1 MCRRARPPCHTS
13 SIRSRPRRRTSRPP
27 LHHGFVLVDKEPAG
41 VDRACVPTSFEERL
55 SSEIAGEYVALAAHR
70 CDPDVRV
77 GDHAFKQVAV
87 RVFGIERAEHHV
99 VEPLPRRA
107 DVLLRHMIG
116 ARPGLVAAQQ
126 LVQGH
131 VEILRPPDCPVP
143 CGEPRQ
149 LIRILRVR
157 MLRVGGVGRPS
168 SAPMSTCRSPA
179 VRAELT
185 LSDSGR
191 APAADS

>member
-13 SIRSRPRRRTSRPP
+13 
-27 LHHGFVLVDKEPAG
+27 EPAG
-41 VDRACVPTSFEERL
+41 VDRARVPTSFEERL

-107 DVLLRHMIG
+107 DVLLRHMVG

-157 MLRVGGVGRPS
+157 MLRVGDHIPAGVERDHAMRPRVGGVGHPVLRPCRLTGARQ
-168 SAPMSTCRSPA
+168 SAQN
-179 VRAELT
+179 
-185 LSDSGR
+185 
-191 APAADS
+191 

>member
-13 SIRSRPRRRTSRPP
+13 
-27 LHHGFVLVDKEPAG
+27 EPAG
-41 VDRACVPTSFEERL
+41 VDRARVPTSFEERL
-55 SSEIAGEYVALAAHR
+55 SSEIASEYVALAAHR

-107 DVLLRHMIG
+107 DVLLRYMVG
-116 ARPGLVAAQQ
+116 TRAGPRCGAAARPGARRNPPSARLPRAVWRAAPAHSHTP
-126 LVQGH
+126 GSH
-131 VEILRPPDCPVP
+131 AARRRPHPSRRRARSRNAATC
-143 CGEPRQ
+143 R
-149 LIRILRVR
+149 R
-157 MLRVGGVGRPS
+157 GRTPS